1 MLGDE
6 DAGSDPEMVQTCAN
20 FPAGMTA
27 PTSPEAS
34 PPEASSPEAS
44 TTEASSPEASMLGA
58 KPKAKAKSKHG
69 KPKVSKKESK
79 VAKKTAPKAKA
90 AAKAKARAKVSAK
103 KKVAKKNY
111 AKAPRAREKDEVARK
126 LHSAPR
132 LLNYFAVTY
141 SRFRFGKTY
150 CLFCP
155 CPFTTSGLLYRLVMR
170 KG

>member
-34 PPEASSPEAS
+34 
-44 TTEASSPEASMLGA
+44 SPEASMLGA
-58 KPKAKAKSKHG
+58 KPKSKAKSKHG

-111 AKAPRAREKDEVARK
+111 VKAPRAREKDELARK
-126 LHSAPR
+126 FYSAPR

-141 SRFRFGKTY
+141 SRFRFRKTY

-155 CPFTTSGLLYRLVMR
+155 YPFTTSGLLYRLVMR